1 MKQAEHRAT
10 KVSERHEEMIKPVS
24 EKMQKKLKEF
34 RKKEKNVQ
42 EKSWCQQ
49 MSFESQ
55 MRADR
60 FLKPAETRWMAL
72 EKEDRDTIQTLCQN
86 RASRDIVEFLRP
98 LQGQKV
104 WCIKNTRVLLNG
116 LHSDSFRKA
125 LRKDPVLFAAALF
138 GGYLVDRTWLQ
149 KAEEYHGITGELV
162 EPHWKLKGSVQ
173 KPLELFVDASFREH
187 EEFTKFSSII
197 KEAQSDRWVQNKDM
211 AHGSLLSHWT
221 VRDARKEI
229 RQQKLGIV
237 LFGSKDGAKDSAK
250 NMKTKKAAV
259 KKLENKVK
267 ELRAKNPKP
276 LALMA
281 TVQQLKEARQS
292 ATLKGS
298 PVGPKK
304 FFERVAQMVALQRIS

>member
-1 MKQAEHRAT
+1 M
-10 KVSERHEEMIKPVS
+10 
-24 EKMQKKLKEF
+24 
-34 RKKEKNVQ
+34 
-42 EKSWCQQ
+42 
-49 MSFESQ
+49 
-55 MRADR
+55 
-60 FLKPAETRWMAL
+60 KPAETRWMAL
-72 EKEDRDTIQTLCQN
+72 EKEDRDTMKTLCQN

-104 WCIKNTRVLLNG
+104 WCIKDTRVLLNG
-116 LHSDSFRKA
+116 LHSDSFRGA

-149 KAEEYHGITGELV
+149 KAEEYHGMTGYLV

-173 KPLELFVDASFREH
+173 KPLELFMDASFQEH
-187 EEFTKFSSII
+187 EKFTKFSSII
-197 KEAQSDRWVQNKDM
+197 KEAQSDRWVVQDKDM
-211 AHGSLLSHWT
+211 AHGALLSNWT

-229 RQQKLGIV
+229 RQPKLGIV
-237 LFGSKDGAKDSAK
+237 LFGSTDGAKDSKK

-259 KKLENKVK
+259 EKLEKQVK

-276 LALMA
+276 LALPA
-281 TVQQLKEARQS
+281 TVQQLKKARQS

-304 FFERVAQMVALQRIS
+304 FFKRVAQMVALQRRS

>member
-1 MKQAEHRAT
+1 
-10 KVSERHEEMIKPVS
+10 
-24 EKMQKKLKEF
+24 
-34 RKKEKNVQ
+34 
-42 EKSWCQQ
+42 